1 MGSNETETA
10 TILSDKTICVLLPM
24 RTTLLFGIYLTVSW
38 VFAAVASII
47 SPTVVLLNALIIIV
61 VKRRKE
67 LHRASNVLLSSIAF
81 TDYLGGSLWAKYL
94 NVV

>member
-1 MGSNETETA
+1 MYFIA
-10 TILSDKTICVLLPM
+10 HAIHA
-24 RTTLLFGIYLTVSW
+24 LFGIYLTVPW

-47 SPTVVLLNALIIIV
+47 APTAVLLNAVIIIV

-67 LHRASNVLLSSIAF
+67 LRRASNVLLSSMAF
-81 TDYLGGSLWAKYL
+81 TDYLGGSLWAKYSL

>member
-24 RTTLLFGIYLTVSW
+24 RSTLLFGIYLTVPW

-47 SPTVVLLNALIIIV
+47 SPTAVLLNTLIIIV

-67 LHRASNVLLSSIAF
+67 LHRASNVLLSSMAF
-81 TDYLGGSLWAKYL
+81 SDDQGGS
-94 NVV
+94 

>member
-10 TILSDKTICVLLPM
+10 TLLSD
-24 RTTLLFGIYLTVSW
+24 TTRHVFYCPCEPW
-38 VFAAVASII
+38 VFASVASII
-47 SPTVVLLNALIIIV
+47 SPTAVLLNALIIIV

-67 LHRASNVLLSSIAF
+67 LHRASNVLLSSMAF

-94 NVV
+94 NAV